1 MAKNNMTR
9 RRFIKAASVGVAGA
23 ALAAPAASYSR
34 ILGAN
39 DRIRVG
45 IVGFS
50 DRARNA
56 LIPAFLKSSKDLNF
70 ELVAV
75 SDIWNRR
82 IEEGIAFIK
91 EQTGKKLVPMRNNEE
106 LYTSGKVDAVIV
118 STADFQHAIHCIQA
132 VEAGCDVYVEKPFAN
147 TMEDNRRALK
157 AVRKTKKIV
166 QIGTQRRSAVNY
178 SQANHFIR
186 SGKFGDIVSVDM
198 TWNVNQPGR
207 WRRPHLVKGLRQTD
221 VDWIRYLIN
230 RPYEP
235 WDPRK
240 YVEYRLFWPY
250 SSGIPGQ
257 WMVHQIDTIHWFTGL
272 PRPRSVVAN
281 GGLFL
286 WKDGRRNWDTLTAVL
301 DYGPLDD
308 PSKGFSVTY
317 ASRQTNSAGGVKEI
331 YYSNGGAL
339 NLNTNKITPDGGLT
353 QRMAGAMNMQE
364 NRLPEMDM
372 AEAGGI
378 ITTANTGSDDATT
391 AHMRNWM
398 ECVRNRKKPNA
409 DIRAGYD
416 HSVALC
422 MTIAAMHTG
431 KRVTFNDAKQE
442 VVS

>member
-250 SSGIPGQ
+250 S
-257 WMVHQIDTIHWFTGL
+257 
-272 PRPRSVVAN
+272 
-281 GGLFL
+281 
-286 WKDGRRNWDTLTAVL
+286 
-301 DYGPLDD
+301 
-308 PSKGFSVTY
+308 
-317 ASRQTNSAGGVKEI
+317 
-331 YYSNGGAL
+331 
-339 NLNTNKITPDGGLT
+339 
-353 QRMAGAMNMQE
+353 
-364 NRLPEMDM
+364 
-372 AEAGGI
+372 
-378 ITTANTGSDDATT
+378 
-391 AHMRNWM
+391 
-398 ECVRNRKKPNA
+398 
-409 DIRAGYD
+409 
-416 HSVALC
+416 
-422 MTIAAMHTG
+422 
-431 KRVTFNDAKQE
+431 
-442 VVS
+442 